1 MEAGWAYGVQKESCC
16 LCVCEINMFETK
28 YPIQNV
34 FKVIVNVCLFILPWV
49 VCLEVAM
56 LISISSWAWHLIL

>member
-1 MEAGWAYGVQKESCC
+1 
-16 LCVCEINMFETK
+16 MFETK

-49 VCLEVAM
+49 GCLEVAM
-56 LISISSWAWHLIL
+56 LISISS